1 MNEETSPEN
10 KISASSD
17 EAPASGKPRLFA
29 VAMGLGGMIVGSLV
43 GIGVQVGVESTGL
56 LGPSVEAL
64 IEEQQ
69 SNFSE
74 VNAQLDALKK
84 LSSDKETKAS
94 LTDLGKLLARQDQLA
109 QQANA
114 ELAYMSEQL
123 AAMKKQQLAEAGYS
137 GGADFWLKSGESVN
151 VGGQQHVF
159 GLLGARSTFADIN
172 LNGTKKRISVGD
184 AVPVQADGVNCT
196 VFYKQAKPRP
206 DGRVG
211 FDLSCS

>member
-1 MNEETSPEN
+1 MNEQTSPEN
-10 KISASSD
+10 QA
-17 EAPASGKPRLFA
+17 ETPAQAATRPGKSRLFA
-29 VAMGLGGMIVGSLV
+29 IAMGLGGMIVGSLV

-56 LGPSVEAL
+56 LGPSVESL

-69 SNFSE
+69 HNFSE

-84 LSSDKETKAS
+84 LSSDKETQAS
-94 LTDLGKLLARQDQLA
+94 LADLGKLLARQDQLA

-123 AAMKKQQLAEAGYS
+123 AEMKKQQLAESGYS

-151 VGGQQHVF
+151 VGGQQQVF
-159 GLLGARSTFADIN
+159 GLLGARSTFADVN
-172 LNGTKKRISVGD
+172 LNGNRKRISVGD
-184 AVPVQADGVNCT
+184 AVPVQGDGVNCT
-196 VFYKQAKPRP
+196 VFYKQSQPRP

-211 FDLSCS
+211 FDLNCS